1 MLGELWQLISN
12 DVFNLL
18 ITIISFIIIIFVKKI
33 KNIYETKV
41 TDETKRNVIKTVV
54 KAVEQIYYDLSGSE
68 KLQKAKEN
76 IVNMLNEKDIT
87 ISELELDMM
96 IEDVCNSIRKGI
108 IENE

>member
-41 TDETKRNVIKTVV
+41 TDETKRNVIKKVV

>member
-54 KAVEQIYYDLSGSE
+54 KAVEQIYYALSGSE

>member
-1 MLGELWQLISN
+1 MLGELWQLISS

-18 ITIISFIIIIFVKKI
+18 ITIISFIIVVFIKKI
-33 KNIYETKV
+33 KNIYETKI

-76 IVNMLNEKDIT
+76 IINMLNEKGIT

-96 IEDVCNSIRKGI
+96 IEEICNSIKKETF
-108 IENE
+108 ENE

>member
-41 TDETKRNVIKTVV
+41 TDETKRNVV

>member
-1 MLGELWQLISN
+1 MLGELWQLISS

-18 ITIISFIIIIFVKKI
+18 ITIISFVIIVFIKKI
-33 KNIYETKV
+33 KNIYEAKI

-54 KAVEQIYYDLSGSE
+54 NAVEQIYYDLSGSE

-76 IVNMLNEKDIT
+76 IINMLNEKGIT

-96 IEDVCNSIRKGI
+96 IEEICNSIKKVNV
-108 IENE
+108 EK